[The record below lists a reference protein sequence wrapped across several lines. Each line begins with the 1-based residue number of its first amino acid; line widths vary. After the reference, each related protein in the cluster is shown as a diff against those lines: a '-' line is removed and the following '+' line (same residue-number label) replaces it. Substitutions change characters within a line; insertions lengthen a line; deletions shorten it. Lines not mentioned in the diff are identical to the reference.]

1 MLEARDLMPQTESLL
16 ASSSLKIS
24 AWSCEPSASLSA
36 EGRLQIS
43 TSLLRSSDDTSGM
56 TDLDWRVEQIAVPD
70 MMVGL
75 IIGRGG
81 DVISRL
87 QAKSGARIQLAHDSE
102 GLPDR

>member
-1 MLEARDLMPQTESLL
+1 MLEARDLMPQTESSL